1 MHIQSIYI
9 LGSVILVSLIS
20 LIGSISLSMDRKF
33 LNKILLIL
41 VSISAGT
48 LFGGALIHLLPEAV
62 EEAGGFT
69 ITVSLYILGG
79 IVIFFILEKIIH
91 YHHHHHTHNHKE
103 TLLHEPHPHHIGV
116 MNLLGDGLHN
126 LLDGLIIAG
135 AYFVSIPVGVAT
147 TVAVIL
153 HEIPQELADFGVLI
167 YAGFSKRKAIVLNLI
182 SALVA
187 VIGALIGL
195 FFGGASQVFIS
206 VILPFA
212 AGGFL
217 YIAGSNLIPELHKHC
232 KLKESF
238 FHLLALLFG
247 IGISMGLLFLE

>member
-1 MHIQSIYI
+1 MN
-9 LGSVILVSLIS
+9 
-20 LIGSISLSMDRKF
+20 REF

-41 VSISAGT
+41 IGVSAGT

-69 ITVSLYILGG
+69 ITISLYILGG
-79 IVIFFILEKIIH
+79 IVVFFILEKIIH
-91 YHHHHHTHNHKE
+91 FHHHHYIDHHKE
-103 TLLHEPHPHHIGV
+103 SLLHEPHPHHIGI
-116 MNLLGDGLHN
+116 MNLMGDGLHN
-126 LLDGLIIAG
+126 LLDGLVIAG
-135 AYFVSIPVGVAT
+135 AYLVSIPVGIAAT
-147 TVAVIL
+147 IAVIF
-153 HEIPQELADFGVLI
+153 HEIPQELADFGVLL
-167 YAGFSKRKAIVLNLI
+167 YAGYSKKEAIILNML

-187 VIGALIGL
+187 VVGAVIGL
-195 FFGGASQVFIS
+195 FLGASSQNFIA

-238 FHLLALLFG
+238 FHLSALLTG
-247 IGISMGLLFLE
+247 IGISIGVLFLG